1 MSVPAH
7 RRVLMIEQGGRG
19 GVADYTGELVQV
31 LADLG
36 WTVELATADDHL
48 YPPIPGVVVHPV
60 FHYMRD
66 DTALRRTLRRARLG
80 PLVNGLRFLASVPQ
94 LVRLSKGADIV
105 HSQGWEIPEIGL
117 VAIACMRLSGATVV
131 QTLHGIVE
139 RSGKLLR
146 TRRLIT
152 RAKGWLTAGTIV
164 HTQADVALLPAAMRA
179 RTVVI
184 PHGEYGGLAR
194 TGGSVERATA
204 RAHLGIGA
212 EAPVTLIFGQL
223 RADKGLGDL
232 VEALTR
238 LPALHLLIGGQDLG
252 ALSALAGRLQSP
264 ELAGRVTIREGFLEM
279 AEAAQLFAAA
289 DTVALPYPSASQSGV
304 LLLAYGFHR
313 PVIAYPVG
321 GLLEAVIDGETGWL
335 CARPDVDALV
345 DALAASIDAGAAECL
360 RRGEQGAQLADER
373 FSWPAIARRTDE
385 LYREVLARAGAGNVL

>member
-1 MSVPAH
+1 MSAPAR

-19 GVADYTGELVQV
+19 GVADYTTELVRA
-31 LADLG
+31 LADRG
-36 WTVELATADDHL
+36 WAVELATADDHL
-48 YPPIPGVVVHPV
+48 YPQIPGVVVHPV

-66 DTALRRTLRRARLG
+66 DSALKRALRRARLG
-80 PLVNGLRFLASVPQ
+80 PVVNGLRFLASMPQ

-117 VAIACMRLSGATVV
+117 VAIVCLRLGGATVV

-139 RSGKLLR
+139 RSGRLLR

-152 RAKGWLTAGTIV
+152 RAKGWLTAATIV
-164 HTQADVALLPAAMRA
+164 HTQADVALLPGAMRA

-194 TGGSVERATA
+194 TGGSVERDAA
-204 RAHLGIGA
+204 RAQLGIGA
-212 EAPVTLIFGQL
+212 EVPVTLIFGQL

-232 VEALTR
+232 VEALVR
-238 LPALHLLIGGQDLG
+238 LPALQLLIGGQDLG
-252 ALSALAGRLQSP
+252 ALSALEERLKSP
-264 ELAGRVTIREGFLEM
+264 ELSGRVTIREGFLEM

-335 CARPDVDALV
+335 CARADVDALV
-345 DALAASIDAGAAECL
+345 EALAASIDAGAAECL
-360 RRGEQGAQLADER
+360 RRGENGAQLADER

-385 LYREVLARAGAGNVL
+385 LYREVLARV

>member
-1 MSVPAH
+1 MSVPP
-7 RRVLMIEQGGRG
+7 RRRLLMIEQGGRG
-19 GVADYTGELVQV
+19 GVADYTGELVRALV
-31 LADLG
+31 DVG

-48 YPPIPGVVVHPV
+48 YPPIPGVLVRPI

-66 DTALRRTLRRARLG
+66 DTALRRALRRVHLG
-80 PLVNGLRFLASVPQ
+80 PVVNGLRFLASLPR
-94 LVRLSKGADIV
+94 LVRLSKDADMV

-117 VAIACMRLSGATVV
+117 VAFVCLRLGGATVV

-139 RSGKLLR
+139 RSGRLMR

-152 RAKGWLTAGTIV
+152 RAKGLLSACTIV
-164 HTQADVALLPAAMRA
+164 HTQADLALLAPAMRA

-194 TGGSVERATA
+194 SGGSVERAAA
-204 RAHLGIGA
+204 RARLGIPA
-212 EAPVTLIFGQL
+212 QAPVTLIFGQL
-223 RADKGLGDL
+223 RADKGLADL
-232 VEALTR
+232 VAALER
-238 LPALHLLIGGQDLG
+238 VPALHLLIGGQDLG
-252 ALSALAGRLQSP
+252 ALSALAERLESP
-264 ELAGRVTIREGFLEM
+264 ELTGRVTIREGFLDM
-279 AEAAQLFAAA
+279 GEAAQLFAAA

-345 DALAASIDAGAAECL
+345 DALAASIDAGSAECL
-360 RRGEQGAQLADER
+360 RRGEQGARLADER

-385 LYREVLARAGAGNVL
+385 VYREVLARV